1 MIRRHIE
8 TITDIARGAR
18 IHCLPFFGEQPVN
31 INLRSV
37 RVRRAIEDRQTAGRG
52 TDVRAFF
59 QLPNIDDLDRH
70 SLLCALFSQTIGK
83 PESDRIAPLAE
94 HVDLLS
100 IIPEQGK
107 ALTGDRSNKFQSEL
121 RMEKKESESRLAWT
135 GLARVI
141 CDDFSLS
148 LGIQQIFIRF
158 EFFRVGQSRIDKQGT
173 ALKRRHDQSLPSR
186 IEESQSAI

>member
-8 TITDIARGAR
+8 TIADVSRGAH
-18 IHCLPFFGEQPVN
+18 IECLPFFGKQPVD
-31 INLRSV
+31 INLRGI
-37 RVRRAIEDRQTAGRG
+37 RMRRAIEDRQAAGRG
-52 TDVRAFF
+52 TGVRAFF

-70 SLLCALFSQTIGK
+70 SLLCALFSQTIGE

-107 ALTGDRSNKFQSEL
+107 ALTGDRSNKFHSEL

-135 GLARVI
+135 RLARVI
-141 CDDFSLS
+141 CDDFSLP

-173 ALKRRHDQSLPSR
+173 ALKRRHDQ
-186 IEESQSAI
+186 

>member
-1 MIRRHIE
+1 SSAENLSQYREEIILLVDRCLSIGLDRSGLRHAPGRGMIRRHIE

-18 IHCLPFFGEQPVN
+18 IHCLPFFGEEPVN

-70 SLLCALFSQTIGK
+70 SLLCALFSQTIGE

-107 ALTGDRSNKFQSEL
+107 ALTGDRSNKFHSEL

-141 CDDFSLS
+141 CD
-148 LGIQQIFIRF
+148 
-158 EFFRVGQSRIDKQGT
+158 
-173 ALKRRHDQSLPSR
+173 
-186 IEESQSAI
+186 

>member
-1 MIRRHIE
+1 MSEPSFNCRISTISTGTPCFARCSARLSENPRSEE
-8 TITDIARGAR
+8 TRLNSSHVSISCSTCSLHDDLPISR
-18 IHCLPFFGEQPVN
+18 IHCLPFCGEQPVN
-31 INLRSV
+31 INLRGV

-70 SLLCALFSQTIGK
+70 SLLCALFSQTIGE

-107 ALTGDRSNKFQSEL
+107 ALTGDRSNKFHSEL
-121 RMEKKESESRLAWT
+121 RMEKKE
-135 GLARVI
+135 
-141 CDDFSLS
+141 
-148 LGIQQIFIRF
+148 
-158 EFFRVGQSRIDKQGT
+158 
-173 ALKRRHDQSLPSR
+173 
-186 IEESQSAI
+186 